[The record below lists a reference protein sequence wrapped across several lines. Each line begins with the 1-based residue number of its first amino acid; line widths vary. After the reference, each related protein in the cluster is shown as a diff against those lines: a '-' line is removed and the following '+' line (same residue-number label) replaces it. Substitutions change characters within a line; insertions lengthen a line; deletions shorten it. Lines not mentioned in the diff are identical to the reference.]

1 MRYFKIL
8 HFLSLDVVVGAVA
21 LNDVFY
27 QHFMGSLPPW
37 QFDLILAI
45 SVFLIYGID
54 RQIDN
59 YTSEARDELHAF
71 HEKHQ
76 VVLRRMFIA
85 LGIYLGMLLM
95 WVEFPMIKFGLGL
108 GVVILLYWF
117 GWVKHIFR
125 RFWGFK
131 ELLTASIYS
140 LGVMLPTMVIAPYS
154 ALLAGCVTEVFLLA
168 LLNLWLFTLIEE
180 GGNARIWMACCLA
193 AFLGLIGL
201 GVIGLPIGLL
211 SLLFFMWGF
220 HVGIYYFRA
229 SKPERYVGDL
239 AFLSPLIYLLCQY

>member
-8 HFLSLDVVVGAVA
+8 HFLSLDVVIGAVA
-21 LNDVFY
+21 MNDVFF

-37 QFDLILAI
+37 QFDLILGI

-59 YTSEARDELHAF
+59 YTSEASDELHAF
-71 HEKHQ
+71 HQKYQ
-76 VVLRRMFIA
+76 VILRSMYIA

-95 WVEFPMIKFGLGL
+95 WVEFLLVKFGLGL
-108 GVVILLYWF
+108 GLAILLYWF

-140 LGVMLPTMVIAPYS
+140 LGVMLPTMSIAPYS
-154 ALLAGCVTEVFLLA
+154 VLLVGCVTEVFLLA

-180 GGNARIWMACCLA
+180 GGKPRIWMTCCLV
-193 AFLGLIGL
+193 AFLVLLGLVI
-201 GVIGLPIGLL
+201 IGLPLGLFGLL
-211 SLLFFMWGF
+211 LFIWGI

-229 SKPERYVGDL
+229 FKPARYVGDL
-239 AFLSPLIYLLCQY
+239 AFLSPLIYLICQY